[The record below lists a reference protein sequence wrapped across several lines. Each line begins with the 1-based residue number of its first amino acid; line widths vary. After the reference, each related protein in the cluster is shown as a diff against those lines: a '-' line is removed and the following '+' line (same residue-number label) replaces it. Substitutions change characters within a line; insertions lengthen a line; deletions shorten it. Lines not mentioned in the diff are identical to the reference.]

1 MDKENIEDIV
11 TGLSPSL
18 KKDLLNNLVKSLLS
32 DLKETEKKELI
43 QKIVSGGRE
52 NRQVIDM
59 VEHWITECTDSGVN
73 PIEMSKEVI
82 TAISHSYELASYST
96 PELRGLF
103 DDWLN
108 EIEKEILAFLK
119 DRNRVDYNEIAQ
131 HFRLKHESVIFILG
145 KLAREGK
152 INMQASGN

>member
-59 VEHWITECTDSGVN
+59 VEH
-73 PIEMSKEVI
+73 
-82 TAISHSYELASYST
+82 
-96 PELRGLF
+96 
-103 DDWLN
+103 
-108 EIEKEILAFLK
+108 
-119 DRNRVDYNEIAQ
+119 
-131 HFRLKHESVIFILG
+131 
-145 KLAREGK
+145 
-152 INMQASGN
+152 